1 MDQCVLSWG
10 RTFRY
15 AHETRTI
22 GRFER
27 PSSALYS
34 TEKTTVFHGSG
45 RSYGDVAL
53 NHGGILCHARQRDN
67 LIEFDRQIGRLKA
80 QSGMTIAELNAITV
94 PAGWIVP
101 VSPGTKFIT
110 LGGAIANDVHGKNH
124 HAVGSFG
131 AHITS
136 LKIVRSDGEEMA
148 CSRTKNADMFAATIS
163 GLGLTGYIE
172 WVELQLNQIKSSRMA
187 VEQMRYSNL
196 DQFFELVRD
205 STDWPYTAA
214 WVNCFSSAKK
224 LGSGVFTRA
233 RFLDDGILQS
243 PKLKNPPGII
253 GEMPAIL
260 LNKYTIL
267 SFNWLYK
274 NRPGAQFRGRQSYQ
288 KYFYPLDGIANWNRL
303 YGHAGFFQHQ
313 SIIPLEQSR
322 SGITELLSAIKASG
336 QGSFLAVL
344 KRHGPETSPGLS
356 SFSMEGVSLALDFP
370 NRGEKTI
377 QLLSRL
383 DGIAAHHGGR
393 MYPAKDSG
401 MSPQIYQTSYP
412 NWQKLEA
419 LRDPKISSSFWRR
432 VTQTHA

>member
-1 MDQCVLSWG
+1 MDQRVLSWG

-27 PSSALYS
+27 ASSALYAP
-34 TEKTTVFHGSG
+34 EKTTVFHGSG

-53 NHGGILCHARQRDN
+53 NDGGMLCHVRQPDN
-67 LIEFDRQIGRLKA
+67 LIEFDRYNGRLKA
-80 QSGMTIAELNAITV
+80 QSGMTISALNAITV
-94 PAGWIVP
+94 PAGWIVA

-124 HAVGSFG
+124 HTLGSFG
-131 AHITS
+131 AHVTS
-136 LKIVRSDGEEMA
+136 LKIVRSDGEEME
-148 CSRTKNADMFAATIS
+148 CSRSKNADMFVATIS

-172 WVELQLNQIKSSRMA
+172 WVELQLKHIKSSRMA

-196 DQFFELVRD
+196 HQFYELDRD
-205 STDWPYTAA
+205 SADWPYTAA
-214 WVNCFSSAKK
+214 WVNCFSSTKN
-224 LGSGVFTRA
+224 LGSGLFSRA
-233 RFLDDGILQS
+233 RFLHDGILQS
-243 PKLKNPPGII
+243 PSLENPPGII
-253 GEMPAIL
+253 GQIPAIL
-260 LNKYTIL
+260 LNKYTIT

-274 NRPGAQFRGRQSYQ
+274 NRPGAQFQGCQSYQ

-313 SIIPLEQSR
+313 SIIPLGQSR

-344 KRHGPETSPGLS
+344 KRHGPERSPGLN
-356 SFSMEGVSLALDFP
+356 SFPMEGISLALDFP
-370 NRGEKTI
+370 NRGEKTL

-383 DGIAAHHGGR
+383 DSIAAHHGGR
-393 MYPAKDSG
+393 MYPAKDSV
-401 MSPQIYQTSYP
+401 MSPEIYQTSYP